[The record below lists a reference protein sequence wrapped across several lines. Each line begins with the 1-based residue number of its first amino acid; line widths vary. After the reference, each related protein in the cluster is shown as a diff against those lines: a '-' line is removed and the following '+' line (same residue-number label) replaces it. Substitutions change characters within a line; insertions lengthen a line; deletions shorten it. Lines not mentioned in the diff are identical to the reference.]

1 MITDWAMCRWLKIT
15 YSCIQSL
22 LTKQN
27 GVKYSFDISQ
37 IVHFLF
43 LFSWI
48 SNRAVTSIFTDNHLT
63 CKILATP
70 RLFSVLMVTFY
81 FANFV
86 IKSHFQVFLKV
97 WMMFFLLKIDSDIRF
112 GTQLINK
119 TQMTTGQMINYNF
132 KV

>member
-48 SNRAVTSIFTDNHLT
+48 SNRAVTSILLT
-63 CKILATP
+63 ITWLAKYWQ
-70 RLFSVLMVTFY
+70 LLVSFSVLMVTFY

-119 TQMTTGQMINYNF
+119 TQLTTGQMIKYNF

>member
-37 IVHFLF
+37 IVHFF

-70 RLFSVLMVTFY
+70 RLFFCFDGHLLFRQFRDKITF
-81 FANFV
+81 
-86 IKSHFQVFLKV
+86 SSFLKSLDDV
-97 WMMFFLLKIDSDIRF
+97 LFAE
-112 GTQLINK
+112 N
-119 TQMTTGQMINYNF
+119 
-132 KV
+132 